1 MAKEKAKNLRL
12 CIEIKPSCSLHS
24 LQCRST
30 LAMRGRHVQVSTGV
44 RRTCRA
50 SFLFWWGQMSFFCI
64 EPLRLAVKTKDIH
77 SVLILFLESAKFTEK
92 WNPVFILI
100 LASSTHF
107 YSACISIYM
116 NIFFSSYWYRV
127 EFKLKVCLEYC
138 LRTHARKCTYRNSYL
153 FEHPYYTV
161 TDTKLSTLLSKNVF
175 TCLIFLS
182 FTPNLFCFISVVFT
196 RI

>member
-1 MAKEKAKNLRL
+1 MDKKQYIRFCIHMAKEKAKNLRL

-30 LAMRGRHVQVSTGV
+30 LAMRGRHVQVSIGV

-64 EPLRLAVKTKDIH
+64 EPLRLAIKTKNIH

-107 YSACISIYM
+107 YSACISTYM
-116 NIFFSSYWYRV
+116 KIFFFFILVQSGIQIKSMFRIL
-127 EFKLKVCLEYC
+127 FKNSCTEVYIQKFIPVWASVLYC
-138 LRTHARKCTYRNSYL
+138 HRH
-153 FEHPYYTV
+153 
-161 TDTKLSTLLSKNVF
+161 
-175 TCLIFLS
+175 
-182 FTPNLFCFISVVFT
+182 
-196 RI
+196 